1 MTIEILNTEITI
13 RPSSVDS
20 FYNCSYQWGRT
31 FLTGES
37 SMPGARAAIGT
48 AIHAAVE
55 DMWQESI
62 LTGKKDT
69 DIDRIVQAGVQSWQ
83 EQNKEYDLQFDRD
96 EDSNTGEKE
105 VIAGTTAFIDDIAP
119 FVQIPDAV
127 EQRFTMPLDHQL
139 VKALSG
145 TVDYIGNKM
154 IADVKTSKR
163 KPVPANYSTQQS
175 IYKLLAEHEGVE
187 VKHNT
192 IQGVVLK
199 KAPEGMVLP
208 METNIPA
215 AKAAVNMILDTL
227 DVVCEDIA
235 PIELILRPNP
245 KYYLCSKK
253 YCRFHGDCPATNTA
267 TKTKAQVAIKL

>member
-1 MTIEILNTEITI
+1 MSIEIINDEITI

-20 FYNCSYQWGRT
+20 FFTCAYQWGRT
-31 FLTGES
+31 YLTGEPS
-37 SMPGARAAIGT
+37 IPGARAAIGT

-62 LTGKKDT
+62 LSGKKDLN
-69 DIDRIVQAGVQSWQ
+69 IDRIVQAGVQSWQ
-83 EQNKEYDLQFDRD
+83 EQNKEFDLQFDKD
-96 EDSNTGEKE
+96 EDTNTGEKE
-105 VIAGTTAFIDDIAP
+105 VIAGTTAFVDDIAP
-119 FVQIPDAV
+119 FVNIPDAV
-127 EQRFTMPLDHQL
+127 EQRFTMPIDHVL

-163 KPVPANYSTQQS
+163 KPVTTNYVTQQS

-187 VKHNT
+187 VRHNT

-199 KAPEGMVLP
+199 KVPEGMVLP
-208 METNIPA
+208 METDIPK

-227 DVVCEDIA
+227 DVVYKDVV
-235 PIELILRPNP
+235 PIELVLRPNP
-245 KYYLCSKK
+245 KHYLCSKK
-253 YCRFHGDCPATNTA
+253 YCRFYGDCPATSTA
-267 TKTKAQVAIKL
+267 TVTKEQVAIKL